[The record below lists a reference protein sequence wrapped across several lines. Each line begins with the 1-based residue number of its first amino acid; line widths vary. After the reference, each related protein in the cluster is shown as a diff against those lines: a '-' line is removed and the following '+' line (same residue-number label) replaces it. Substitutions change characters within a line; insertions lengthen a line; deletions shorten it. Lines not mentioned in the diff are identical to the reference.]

1 MNEQPIT
8 LGTAILELINLY
20 HDNHIE
26 YYKVVVTI
34 CAMFRSDPARVPWT
48 TNSAS
53 ASKRRARLFPHQPES
68 PLHKEEE
75 NHRVTTKSPTA
86 GRHRRPRP

>member
-34 CAMFRSDPARVPWT
+34 CAIFGKDPARPLDDKQRLRLEEARAPVP
-48 TNSAS
+48 
-53 ASKRRARLFPHQPES
+53 
-68 PLHKEEE
+68 
-75 NHRVTTKSPTA
+75 VPT
-86 GRHRRPRP
+86 